1 MKSSYD
7 IIRKPV
13 MTERSYD
20 NMADKKYTFEVERHA
35 NKTQIKHAI
44 EEVFGVEVAKV
55 NTITRK
61 GKKKRMGKYE
71 GYRVTRKL
79 AIIKLT
85 EGSKGIEFFE
95 SMG

>member
-1 MKSSYD
+1 MNAHD

-20 NMADKKYTFEVERHA
+20 NMEEKKYTFEVDRRA
-35 NKTQIKHAI
+35 NKTQIKQAV
-44 EEVFGVEVAKV
+44 EEVFGVEVEKV

-61 GKKKRMGKYE
+61 GKKKRLGRYE
-71 GYRVTRKL
+71 GYRSTRKF
-79 AIIKLT
+79 AIVKLT

>member
-1 MKSSYD
+1 MNSYD

-20 NMADKKYTFEVERHA
+20 NMDDKKYTFEVDRRA
-35 NKTQIKHAI
+35 NKSQIKQAV
-44 EEVFGVEVAKV
+44 EEVFGVEVEKV

-61 GKKKRMGKYE
+61 GKLKRMGRTQ
-71 GYRVTRKL
+71 GYRPTKKF
-79 AIIKLT
+79 AIVKLT

>member
-1 MKSSYD
+1 MNAHD

-20 NMADKKYTFEVERHA
+20 NMEEKKYTFEVDRRA
-35 NKTQIKHAI
+35 NKTQIKQAV
-44 EEVFGVEVAKV
+44 EEVFGVEVKQV

-61 GKKKRMGKYE
+61 GKKKRLGRYE
-71 GYRVTRKL
+71 GYRATKKL
-79 AIIKLT
+79 AIVKLT

>member
-1 MKSSYD
+1 MNAYD
-7 IIRKPV
+7 IIRKPI

-20 NMADKKYTFEVERHA
+20 NMEEKKYTFEVNRRA
-35 NKTQIKHAI
+35 NKTQIKQAV
-44 EEVFGVEVAKV
+44 EEVFGVEVEKV

-61 GKKKRMGKYE
+61 GKKKRLGRNE
-71 GYRVTRKL
+71 GYRATKKL
-79 AIIKLT
+79 AIVKLT

>member
-1 MKSSYD
+1 MNAHD

-20 NMADKKYTFEVERHA
+20 NMESKKYTFEVSRRA

-44 EEVFGVEVAKV
+44 EEVFGVEVEKV
-55 NTITRK
+55 NTMTRK
-61 GKKKRMGKYE
+61 GKKKRLGKNE
-71 GYRVTRKL
+71 GYRATKKL
-79 AIIKLT
+79 AIVKLT

>member
-7 IIRKPV
+7 IIRKPI

-20 NMADKKYTFEVERHA
+20 NMESKKYTFEVDRRA
-35 NKTQIKHAI
+35 NKTEIKQAV
-44 EEVFGVEVAKV
+44 EEVFGVEVADV
-55 NTITRK
+55 NTMTRK
-61 GKKKRMGKYE
+61 GKKKRLGKYE
-71 GYRVTRKL
+71 GYRATKKI
-79 AIIKLT
+79 AIVKLT

>member
-1 MKSSYD
+1 MNAHD
-7 IIRKPV
+7 IIRKPI

-20 NMADKKYTFEVERHA
+20 NMEEKKYTFEVDRKA
-35 NKTQIKHAI
+35 NKTQIKQAV
-44 EEVFGVEVAKV
+44 EEVFGVEVEKV

-61 GKKKRMGKYE
+61 GKKKRLGKYE
-71 GYRVTRKL
+71 GYRSNKKL
-79 AIIKLT
+79 AIVKLT

>member
-1 MKSSYD
+1 MNAHD
-7 IIRKPV
+7 IIRKPI

-20 NMADKKYTFEVERHA
+20 NMEEKKYTFEVDRRA
-35 NKTQIKHAI
+35 NKTQIKQAV
-44 EEVFGVEVAKV
+44 EEVFGVEVDKV

-61 GKKKRMGKYE
+61 GKKKRLGRYE
-71 GYRVTRKL
+71 GYRANRKM
-79 AIIKLT
+79 AIVKLT